1 MINDKLTK
9 ELQEQITENK
19 NDINNMKPYILY
31 NDIDGEN
38 TSLTLSDKY
47 QNYKKLMIYFYCNVN
62 KVAYFSQEIDT
73 TIDNFS
79 LMGFFKA
86 SDYVGQLVSEKFQ
99 MNDKIISYV
108 NNARANLNSSWSTS
122 QITYNTKDIY
132 IYKVIGYK

>member
-9 ELQEQITENK
+9 KLQEQITENK
-19 NDINNMKPYILY
+19 NDIDNMKPYILY
-31 NDIDGEN
+31 NNIDGEN

-47 QNYKKLMIYFYCNVN
+47 QNYRKLMIYFYCNVN

-73 TIDNFS
+73 TIDNFN

-99 MNDKIISYV
+99 MNDKTISYI
-108 NNARANLNSSWSTS
+108 NNARANLNSNWSTS